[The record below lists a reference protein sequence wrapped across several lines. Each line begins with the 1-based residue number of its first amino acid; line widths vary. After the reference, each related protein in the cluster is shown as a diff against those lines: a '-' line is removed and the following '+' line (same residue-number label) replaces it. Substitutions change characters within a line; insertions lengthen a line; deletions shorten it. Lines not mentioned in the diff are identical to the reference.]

1 MAVSPRQ
8 EPPFSPEYYGKNE
21 KRQMSEQ
28 VFIGI
33 SGQEGCLE
41 VPPEKEQN
49 KICIFRN
56 FDPPLQPLEKR
67 SFVILIGGQRKT
79 QGKGVGMPDK
89 MTG

>member
-33 SGQEGCLE
+33 PGQEGCLE

-49 KICIFRN
+49 KN
-56 FDPPLQPLEKR
+56 LHTSEL
-67 SFVILIGGQRKT
+67 
-79 QGKGVGMPDK
+79 
-89 MTG
+89 